1 MKSAIFEIIQLK
13 IMNRSLLILAATMFA
28 LSSNLFS
35 QEKAPEK
42 FDVQGHRGC
51 RGLYPENSIP
61 GFLHALDLGVTTL
74 EMDVVITKD
83 EQVVLSHEPF
93 ISRQICLGLD
103 GKEIS
108 EAEEEKLNI
117 YEMNYD
123 DIKEYDC
130 GSKPHPYFPEQ
141 KKMKVYKPLLSEVI
155 EVVEEYVDANGLA
168 PVYYNIET
176 KTTPEGDDVFHPAPE
191 EFVNLLID
199 VIQQYAIDDRVII
212 QSFDVRT
219 LQAVKQYYP
228 EYKLALLVG
237 GEQDINKQLGEL
249 GFTPEIISPHFSH
262 LLKGVKLEIEN
273 KDIEFIPWTVNEV
286 DDMKD
291 LFENEIKA
299 IITDYP
305 DRLLD
310 VIND

>member
-1 MKSAIFEIIQLK
+1 
-13 IMNRSLLILAATMFA
+13 MNRSLLILVAIMFA
-28 LSSNLFS
+28 LSSNSFS

-51 RGLYPENSIP
+51 RGLYPENSIA

-83 EQVVLSHEPF
+83 EKVVLSHEPF

-103 GKEIS
+103 GEELS

-117 YEMNYD
+117 YEMEYD
-123 DIKEYDC
+123 EVAQYDC
-130 GSKPHPYFPEQ
+130 GTKPHPYFPEQ
-141 KKMKVYKPLLSEVI
+141 KKMQVSKPLLSDVINEVEDYI
-155 EVVEEYVDANGLA
+155 AANNLE
-168 PVYYNIET
+168 PVFYNIET
-176 KTTPEGDDVFHPAPE
+176 KSTPEGDDVFHPAPE
-191 EFVNLLID
+191 PFVDLLID
-199 VIQQYAIDDRVII
+199 VIQQYGIEDRVII

-219 LQAVKQYYP
+219 LQAMKQYYP

-237 GEQDINKQLGEL
+237 GEQDINKQLAEL

-262 LLKGVKLEIEN
+262 ILKGVELEVGN
-273 KDIEFIPWTVNEV
+273 NNIEFIPWTVNEV
-286 DDMKD
+286 ADME
-291 LFENEIKA
+291 LLLEHNIKS

-305 DRLLD
+305 DRLKKL
-310 VIND
+310 IGE